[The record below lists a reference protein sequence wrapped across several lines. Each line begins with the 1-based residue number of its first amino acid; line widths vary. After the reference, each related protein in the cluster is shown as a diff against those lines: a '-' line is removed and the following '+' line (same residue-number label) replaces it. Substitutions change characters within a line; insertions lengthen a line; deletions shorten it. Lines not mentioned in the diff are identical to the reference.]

1 MIAPVPLEMRRRHLL
16 RAKDPSRRTVR
27 VAPELRRQVRFAHLN
42 LMDSRYPVDRN
53 IDVIFC
59 RNILIYFDKE
69 TQQAVLQHLCEHLRI
84 GGFLFLGHSETLA
97 GFHLPLEPVGPTV
110 FRRR

>member
-1 MIAPVPLEMRRRHLL
+1 M
-16 RAKDPSRRTVR
+16 T
-27 VAPELRRQVRFAHLN
+27 PELRTAVRFGRIN
-42 LMDSRYPVDRN
+42 LMEVPYQVDREM
-53 IDVIFC
+53 DVIFC

-69 TQQAVLQHLCEHLRI
+69 TQEAVLRHLTEHLRL